1 MNLGLKN
8 KTILISASSGGIGL
22 ATATAFAAEGAN
34 VIINGRTSTAVRI
47 AMQAVKKRYP
57 ESNLQGLI
65 ADLGT
70 KTGCD
75 QAIREIPFVDVLVN
89 NIGIYEPVPFFEET
103 DEDWYRL
110 IEINIMSGIRLS
122 RHFLQKMLLSD
133 TGRVIFIAS
142 EVGLNPDP
150 AMAHYSATKA
160 MQLSISRSLAE
171 LTKGK
176 RVTVNAVLP
185 GPTATEGLVKFIQD
199 VHINLPRAEAERKF
213 ISENRSSSLIQRLIE
228 PKEIADAVVFLSSE
242 NAAAINGSILKVEG
256 GIVKG
261 N

>member
-1 MNLGLKN
+1 MNLKIKN
-8 KTILISASSGGIGL
+8 KTVLISASTGGIGL
-22 ATATAFAAEGAN
+22 ATAMAFASEGAT
-34 VIINGRTSTAVRI
+34 VIVNGRTSTAVRI
-47 AMQAVKKRYP
+47 AINAIRNNYP
-57 ESNLQGLI
+57 DADLLELV
-65 ADLGT
+65 ADLGS
-70 KTGCD
+70 KDGCD
-75 QAIREIPFVDVLVN
+75 KAISEIPFVDILVN

-122 RHFLQKMLLSD
+122 RHFLKQMLLKD

-142 EVGLNPDP
+142 EVALNPDP

-176 RVTVNAVLP
+176 QVTVNAVLP

-199 VHINLPRAEAERKF
+199 IHANLPRAEAEKKF
-213 ISENRSSSLIQRLIE
+213 ISENRSSSLIQRLIQ
-228 PKEIADAVVFLSSE
+228 PNEIADTILFLSSP
-242 NAAAINGSILKVEG
+242 NAAAINGAILKAEG